1 MYPYVIR
8 MPLEC
13 TNMSSV
19 CNSYVLACHSY
30 VTCMYSYVI
39 YMSLVCTRMLSVCH
53 SSVLVSHWYV
63 TCMYSYVIRISLVCG
78 FTMNPKILINMML
91 KPHKNIYIADWYL
104 KSNWLNFKNL
114 FGKVTEFVQ
123 IIYFLWHIIYC
134 SHNTE
139 KKLDENKRSCAP
151 WKLISSSRYILTGAI
166 EFTLIPLGAHSK
178 ASVFV
183 KFIIPARAAA
193 VWLKEK

>member
-1 MYPYVIR
+1 MLSICVHILSIRYSYAILMPVVCIR
-8 MPLEC
+8 M
-13 TNMSSV
+13 S
-19 CNSYVLACHSY
+19 
-30 VTCMYSYVI
+30 
-39 YMSLVCTRMLSVCH
+39 SVCH

-91 KPHKNIYIADWYL
+91 KPTKKIYIADWYS

-139 KKLDENKRSCAP
+139 KKLDENKRSRAP
-151 WKLISSSRYILTGAI
+151 WKLISSSGYILTGAI